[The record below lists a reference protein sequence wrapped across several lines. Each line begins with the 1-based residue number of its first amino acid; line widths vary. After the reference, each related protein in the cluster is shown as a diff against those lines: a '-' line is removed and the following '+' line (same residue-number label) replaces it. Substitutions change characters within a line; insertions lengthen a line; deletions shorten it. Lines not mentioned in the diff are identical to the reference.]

1 MDGGTLQPLGGLD
14 DEGVRAERPEDG
26 RREAGLLHE
35 LAFKPEC
42 RVFAPIESASGQCPG
57 SGFDV
62 ARPYPGQKNCAIVK
76 GEAIDTHPELTALLI
91 DQHGASM
98 TPVYEPMLASP
109 WTRPFSSNEWFFE
122 LKWDGFRSIAY
133 IGEGAPVFLSRRGL
147 DLVSRYPELRGVHTG
162 RPAVIDGE
170 IVAMGDDGKPSFFLL
185 GRTPALF
192 VAFDLLWMDEDL
204 TGLAFEERRRL
215 LEALALEGPVVVNDV
230 VAGDGEDFYEA
241 IVAQGLEGMVAKRA
255 GSLYHQGQ
263 RSPDWR
269 KIVSRRMTTAVVGGF
284 LAGDGN
290 RIGTFGS
297 LLLGIEKDG
306 ELHFIGSV
314 GSGFDDVTLRGIAS
328 TFRGLARDTSP
339 FTNSVDVPGIKSWV
353 EPVLVA
359 RVEYREWTPF
369 GRLRAPVFKGLVEGS
384 S

>member
-1 MDGGTLQPLGGLD
+1 VNVGPLLPLGCLD
-14 DEGVRAERPEDG
+14 DEGVDAERPEDC
-26 RREAGLLHE
+26 RWEAGLLNE
-35 LAFKPEC
+35 LPFKPEC
-42 RVFAPIESASGQCPG
+42 RVFAPIESASGQSPG

-62 ARPYPGQKNCAIVK
+62 ARPHPGQENGAIIE
-76 GEAIDTHPELTALLI
+76 GEAVDTHPELAARLI
-91 DQHGASM
+91 DHHGRSM

-109 WTRPFSSNEWFFE
+109 WTRPFSGSDWFFE

-133 IGEGAPVFLSRRGL
+133 IGEGAPMFRSRRGL
-147 DLVSRYPELRGVHTG
+147 DLISRYPELRGVDVG

-204 TGLAFEERRRL
+204 TGLALEERRQL
-215 LEALALEGPVVVNDV
+215 LEALTLKGPVVVNDV
-230 VAGDGEDFYEA
+230 VAADGEDFYEA

-255 GSLYHQGQ
+255 GSRYHQGQ

-297 LLLGIEKDG
+297 LLLGVEKDG

-314 GSGFDDVTLRGIAS
+314 GSGFDDATLREIAS
-328 TFRGLARDTSP
+328 TLRGLARGTSP
-339 FTNSVDVPGIKSWV
+339 FTGPVNVPGIKSWV